1 MWRGAEGPE
10 TWGFLHGAWLPPLT
24 RPRAAPP
31 QEEQRGSCAGATA
44 GGVPGRHA
52 GAQPAAVLRSEVKRI
67 DMIHL
72 YTKTKAILELWC
84 LFQLFSKT

>member
-24 RPRAAPP
+24 RPRATPP
-31 QEEQRGSCAGATA
+31 QEEQRGSCAGAAA

-52 GAQPAAVLRSEVKRI
+52 GAQPVAVLCVPG
-67 DMIHL
+67 MAQQVQHL
-72 YTKTKAILELWC
+72 RGARAHHQPHVPLLPRR
-84 LFQLFSKT
+84 